1 MDFFCRDC
9 RVADSEL
16 PPQTT
21 SSIPRRRQPL
31 KMRLLHSLGLLQPLI
46 RRYVLSKAR
55 TEYQF
60 SRRHLQFLERD
71 GSSVPIVH
79 FPLTNPSRSTLIV
92 YSHGNGSDLNNV
104 YHLARRLY
112 ELYGVAVVAYDYTGY
127 GESRQER
134 GSFEEDIRT
143 VLAWVV
149 SKGYHPGRIVL
160 AGFSLGSYPTLLLD
174 SIIMLSSAHL
184 SPRKTNRQSLLAR
197 VRVQG
202 QCPIGVCRCS

>member
-1 MDFFCRDC
+1 
-9 RVADSEL
+9 
-16 PPQTT
+16 
-21 SSIPRRRQPL
+21 
-31 KMRLLHSLGLLQPLI
+31 
-46 RRYVLSKAR
+46 
-55 TEYQF
+55 
-60 SRRHLQFLERD
+60 
-71 GSSVPIVH
+71 VPVVH

-149 SKGYHPGRIVL
+149 SKGYRPGRIVL
-160 AGFSLGSYPTLLLD
+160 AGFSLDVASRLNNNVIKRSFIFKKDQPTIPVDQSPRSRTVSDRCMQVFLIVK
-174 SIIMLSSAHL
+174 SHYSSNPYLSSD
-184 SPRKTNRQSLLAR
+184 TGYIWGGIQSN
-197 VRVQG
+197 
-202 QCPIGVCRCS
+202 I

>member
-9 RVADSEL
+9 RVVDSEL

-21 SSIPRRRQPL
+21 SLIPRRRQPL

-149 SKGYHPGRIVL
+149 SKGYHPEGLCWPASAWAATPRC
-160 AGFSLGSYPTLLLD
+160 FRSL
-174 SIIMLSSAHL
+174 IMSSSAHL